1 MNEEFQVK
9 NNLSKEEAYAFLI
22 EQLKNLLTLEDK
34 LVSNLANLSAA
45 IKQTFPEFNWVGFY
59 VRENNF
65 LFLGPFQG
73 KVACTKIEIGKGVC
87 GTSALQR
94 QTIIVPNV
102 YEFPGHIFCDSD
114 SKSEIV
120 VPIIINNSVWGVL
133 DIDSPEFNTFNEI
146 DKKYL
151 GQIVELLKNLI
162 TQYELFSNSEKMAS
176 AKI

>member
-1 MNEEFQVK
+1 MEEKFKTK
-9 NNLSKEEAYAFLI
+9 NNISKEESYFILLL
-22 EQLKNLLTLEDK
+22 QLNHLLNAEDK

-45 IKQTFPEFNWVGFY
+45 IFQTFPKLNWVGFY
-59 VRENNF
+59 LREDNQ
-65 LFLGPFQG
+65 LYLGPFQG
-73 KVACTKIEIGKGVC
+73 KVACSKLEIGKGVC
-87 GTSALQR
+87 GTAALTK

-120 VPIIINNSVWGVL
+120 VPIIINDFLWGVL
-133 DIDSPEFNTFNEI
+133 DIDSPEFNTFDEI

-151 GQIVELLKNLI
+151 TEIIEYLKTLI
-162 TQYELFSNSEKMAS
+162 IKYELFSNSEKMAS